1 MGLLDGL
8 LGNASEVDITEVREE
23 LGPVLADGESVT
35 KAYVLVRDMIVFTTA
50 RMIMV
55 DKQGITG
62 RKVEYHSIPYKSVT
76 QFKVETAGRFDME
89 SELKI
94 YISGQ
99 STPLEVN
106 LTPECAMGV
115 QQALASNLFK

>member
-1 MGLLDGL
+1 MGLLNSL
-8 LGNASEVDITEVREE
+8 LGNASEIDITEVQEE
-23 LGPVLADGESVT
+23 MAGVLASNEQIT
-35 KAYVLVRDMIVFTTA
+35 KAYKLVRDMILFTNH
-50 RMIMV
+50 RMIQV

-62 RKVEYHSIPYKSVT
+62 SKVEYHSIPYKSVT

-94 YISGQ
+94 FVSGGEM
-99 STPLEVN
+99 LEIN

-115 QQALASNLFK
+115 QQTLAENIFN

>member
-1 MGLLDGL
+1 MGLFDSL
-8 LGNASEVDITEVREE
+8 LGNASEVDISEVQEDMA
-23 LGPVLADGESVT
+23 GVLAKSEHIT
-35 KAYVLVRDMIVFTTA
+35 KAYKLVRDMILFTNN

-62 RKVEYHSIPYKSVT
+62 SKVEYHSIPYKSVT

-94 YISGQ
+94 YISGGEM
-99 STPLEVN
+99 LEIT

-115 QQALASNLFK
+115 QQALADNIFN